1 MTFPAG
7 AHPRPVLK
15 HRHNAIQ
22 GAPKNMG
29 KFARSWALMKSSAN
43 ILRQDKELM
52 LFPLFAGLASLIV
65 IASFAWPVFSL
76 IHGHRTG
83 LEEGGR
89 HVSPLFL
96 AVSFAFYFV
105 QYGVVIFFNT
115 ALASAAFIRLDGGNP
130 TLNDGLSAAWSK
142 LPSII
147 GYALISA
154 TVGMILRAIQER
166 AGFIGR
172 IVAGLLG
179 VGWTVATF
187 LVVPILAAQNV
198 GPVDAVKDSASLVK
212 RTWGE
217 NIIGNAGIGLAGGI
231 LTFCVLLVSVLLFAG
246 AVATQSV
253 VLMVAVGIA
262 GVIALVALSLF
273 QNAMHGVYAA
283 ALYRFAEYGDPG
295 DGFDRALLENA
306 FRQKK

>member
-1 MTFPAG
+1 
-7 AHPRPVLK
+7 
-15 HRHNAIQ
+15 
-22 GAPKNMG
+22 MG

-52 LFPLFAGLASLIV
+52 LFPLFAGIASLIV
-65 IASFAWPVFSL
+65 IASFAWPVISL
-76 IHGHRTG
+76 LHGHRTG
-83 LEEGGR
+83 LEDGGR
-89 HVSPLFL
+89 HVSPVFL
-96 AVSFAFYFV
+96 AVSFLFYFI

-115 ALASAAFIRLDGGNP
+115 ALASAAFIRLNGGNP

-166 AGFIGR
+166 AGFVGR
-172 IVAGLLG
+172 LVAGLLG
-179 VGWTVATF
+179 VGWSVATF
-187 LVVPILAAQNV
+187 LVVPVLAAQNV

-217 NIIGNAGIGLAGGI
+217 NIIGNAGIGVVGGL
-231 LTFCVLLVSVLLFAG
+231 LTFCVIATSGVLFFGALSTGSFA
-246 AVATQSV
+246 
-253 VLMVAVGIA
+253 LMIAVGVACVVAI
-262 GVIALVALSLF
+262 VALALF

-283 ALYRFAEYGDPG
+283 ALYRYAEYGDPG
-295 DGFDRALLENA
+295 EGFDRALLETA